1 MPVTMWTENLTVCV
15 LLHNIDAED
24 QTSFISSVKDCG
36 IKRMQP

>member
-1 MPVTMWTENLTVCV
+1 MQVTMWTENLAGV

-24 QTSFISSVKDCG
+24 QTSFISTVHDCG